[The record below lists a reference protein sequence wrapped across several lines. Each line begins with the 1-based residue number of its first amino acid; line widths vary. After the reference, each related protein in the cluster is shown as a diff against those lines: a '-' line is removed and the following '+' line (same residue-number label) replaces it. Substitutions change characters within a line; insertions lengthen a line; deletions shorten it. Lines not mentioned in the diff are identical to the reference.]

1 MALDQQNQISLQ
13 TLWDGIQHIK
23 TDMLTHLDSKVD
35 PIQTKLS
42 IIQMSLDT
50 LGEHV
55 SSLEQRIGANKD
67 NLQDLL
73 TLNNKELTKVPVE
86 SSNCLISTTDSIS
99 CKNETIIFGDFNKN
113 WLDKSSVNEKNYFE
127 KLNLAQLIKE
137 LT

>member
-50 LGEHV
+50 LGGHV

-73 TLNNKELTKVPVE
+73 TLNNKELTNVPVE

-99 CKNETIIFGDFNKN
+99 
-113 WLDKSSVNEKNYFE
+113 
-127 KLNLAQLIKE
+127 
-137 LT
+137 